1 MEKAL
6 QAILSFRDA
15 RDWKQFHNHKDLAVA
30 ISVEANELLAE
41 FLWKSPEDADREKVR
56 DELADI
62 MSYCL
67 LIAHGYGF
75 EPETIV
81 LDKVARN
88 EERYPVS
95 KSKGNAKKHNEL

>member
-6 QAILSFRDA
+6 QAILAFRDA
-15 RDWKQFHNHKDLAVA
+15 RDWKQFHNPKDLAVA

-41 FLWKSPEDADREKVR
+41 FLWKAAESADRDKVK

-62 MSYCL
+62 LSFCL
-67 LIAHGYGF
+67 LMAHGYGLD
-75 EPETIV
+75 PEQIV

-95 KSKGNAKKHNEL
+95 KSRGNAKKHNEL